1 MMDAVPAT
9 ICDGGRAI
17 RREPSVIK
25 TDFFTLT
32 KAHFET
38 IVKATDT

>member
-1 MMDAVPAT
+1 MLT
-9 ICDGGRAI
+9 WE
-17 RREPSVIK
+17 REPSVIK